1 MECSGFN
8 MELVQIIG
16 IGLVGTFLYLLVK
29 EQKPEMALQ
38 IGLVAGA
45 LIFFLLLGKLTA
57 VIFTIQQLAGRANV
71 NPVYLN
77 TIFRVLG
84 VAYLAGFASQIC
96 RDAGQGSIAT
106 RIDMAAKVLIM
117 FMAIPILSAIIE
129 TVLRL
134 L

>member
-1 MECSGFN
+1 
-8 MELVQIIG
+8 MELIQIIG
-16 IGLVGTFLYLLVK
+16 IGLVGTFLYLLIK
-29 EQKPEMALQ
+29 EQRPEMALQ
-38 IGLVAGA
+38 IGLVTGA

-57 VIFTIQQLAGRANV
+57 VIYTIQQLAGRANV

-77 TIFRVLG
+77 TVFRVLG
-84 VAYLAGFASQIC
+84 VAYLAGFAAQIC
-96 RDAGQGSIAT
+96 RDAGQGSIAA

>member
-1 MECSGFN
+1 
-8 MELVQIIG
+8 MELIQIIG
-16 IGLVGTFLYLLVK
+16 IGLVGTLLYLLIK
-29 EQKPEMALQ
+29 EQRPEMALQ
-38 IGLVAGA
+38 IGLVTGA

-57 VIFTIQQLAGRANV
+57 VIYTIQQLAGRANV

-77 TIFRVLG
+77 TVFRVLG
-84 VAYLAGFASQIC
+84 VAYLAGFAAQIC
-96 RDAGQGSIAT
+96 RDAGQGSIAA

>member
-1 MECSGFN
+1 

-29 EQKPEMALQ
+29 EQKPEIALQ

>member
-1 MECSGFN
+1 
-8 MELVQIIG
+8 
-16 IGLVGTFLYLLVK
+16 
-29 EQKPEMALQ
+29 MALQ
-38 IGLVAGA
+38 IGLVTGA

-57 VIFTIQQLAGRANV
+57 VIYTIQQLAGRANV

-77 TIFRVLG
+77 TVFRVLG
-84 VAYLAGFASQIC
+84 VAYLAGFAAQIC
-96 RDAGQGSIAT
+96 RDAGQGSIAA

>member
-1 MECSGFN
+1 

-29 EQKPEMALQ
+29 EQKPEIALQ

-71 NPVYLN
+71 NPVYLS

>member
-1 MECSGFN
+1 

-16 IGLVGTFLYLLVK
+16 IGLVATFLYLLVK
-29 EQKPEMALQ
+29 EQRPEMALQ